1 MFYCGRCSDA
11 FKEGMAP
18 MDKANVEELTSQHAS
33 LAAQIDEEEHRPLPD
48 MIKLHELKKEKLRL
62 KDELAGHFH

>member
-1 MFYCGRCSDA
+1 
-11 FKEGMAP
+11 MAP

-48 MIKLHELKKEKLRL
+48 MLDILFRRSLSVPEQW
-62 KDELAGHFH
+62 